1 MTGERLTQTST
12 GGWTS
17 HQIAPT
23 PPPLG
28 PPLAGDHESLPPTA
42 PAGPPS
48 PAGTAGS
55 GPPPP
60 HAAIS
65 PSWRR
70 RGWRVAVATLV
81 ALGLVGGG
89 VTIGSALADDVPAPS
104 ARSGG
109 ALPDSV
115 VPGAADQPVGS
126 PDAEPI
132 VGVARTLGPA
142 VVLVTTSGGS
152 GSGIVYD
159 DSGLIVTN
167 AHVVGSAASVGVT
180 LHDGTRVE
188 GSVVGADSVHDVA
201 VVRVNVSGLPAPAIF
216 AASSS
221 VEVGET
227 AIAIGSP
234 FGLTQT
240 VTAGIVSAVG
250 RLFPAASSP
259 TATRVV
265 EMIQTDAPINP
276 GSSGGALANLDG
288 EVIGM
293 NTSIRTDGTSGG
305 NVGVGFAIPSDSVRI
320 IADRLVDGDASTF
333 GVLGVSLD
341 DGPDGGALVT
351 EVIEGSGAED
361 AGVEVGDV
369 IMSIDGKLVSGRVDM
384 VARIQLFGPGTALS
398 LGVERSGVTL
408 NLDAVLTQG

>member
-1 MTGERLTQTST
+1 M
-12 GGWTS
+12 
-17 HQIAPT
+17 
-23 PPPLG
+23 
-28 PPLAGDHESLPPTA
+28 
-42 PAGPPS
+42 
-48 PAGTAGS
+48 
-55 GPPPP
+55 
-60 HAAIS
+60 
-65 PSWRR
+65 
-70 RGWRVAVATLV
+70 
-81 ALGLVGGG
+81 
-89 VTIGSALADDVPAPS
+89 
-104 ARSGG
+104 
-109 ALPDSV
+109 
-115 VPGAADQPVGS
+115 PGAADQPVGS